1 MIFER
6 QKYKLFSRKQ
16 LANRWGVPV
25 GMTLLIFFILSLFSI
40 PNAVKILTSEEGIN
54 LLTYDYGNVYNY
66 FEAYSTAVS
75 NHTSFLPTL
84 VQTLVEAILIIASL
98 NVYLKMSRSPNK
110 VSFSTFIEGFNNWY
124 RAIFCE
130 LFRGIFVFLWSLLF
144 FIPGIIKSYSYSQM
158 GFLIAEFPKLSI
170 PKAMTISKIITKGNK
185 WNIFV
190 MQLSFLG
197 WDILSVFTLEILQLW
212 LKPYKTMSF
221 VNAYHAMLKDSL
233 EKGIITS
240 EDLK

>member
-1 MIFER
+1 MNFER
-6 QKYKLFSRKQ
+6 QKYKIFSKKQ
-16 LANRWGVPV
+16 LSKRWGVPV

-40 PNAVKILTSEEGIN
+40 PTAVKLLTSEE
-54 LLTYDYGNVYNY
+54 

-75 NHTSFLPTL
+75 NHTSFLSSL
-84 VQTLVEAILIIASL
+84 VQTFVEAILIIASL

-110 VSFSTFIEGFNNWY
+110 VSFSAFIEGFNNWY

-130 LFRGIFVFLWSLLF
+130 LFRGIFIFLWSLLF
-144 FIPGIIKSYSYSQM
+144 FIPGLIKSYSYSQM

-197 WDILSVFTLEILQLW
+197 WDILSIFTLEILQLW

-221 VNAYHAMLKDSL
+221 INAYHAMLKDAL
-233 EKGIITS
+233 EKGLITS

>member
-1 MIFER
+1 MNFER
-6 QKYKLFSRKQ
+6 QKYKIFSKKQ
-16 LANRWGVPV
+16 LSKRWGVPV
-25 GMTLLIFFILSLFSI
+25 GMTLLIFSILSLFSI
-40 PNAVKILTSEEGIN
+40 PTAVKLLTSTDGIQ
-54 LLTYDYGNVYNY
+54 LLTYDYGNIYNY

-75 NHTSFLPTL
+75 NHTSFLSSL
-84 VQTLVEAILIIASL
+84 VQTFVEAILIMASL
-98 NVYLKMSRSPNK
+98 NVYLKMSRSPK
-110 VSFSTFIEGFNNWY
+110 PVSFSAFIEGFNNWY

-130 LFRGIFVFLWSLLF
+130 LFRGIFIFLWSLLF
-144 FIPGIIKSYSYSQM
+144 FIPGLIKSYSYSQM

-197 WDILSVFTLEILQLW
+197 WDILSIFTLEILQLW

-221 VNAYHAMLKDSL
+221 VNAYHAMLKDAL
-233 EKGIITS
+233 EKGLVTS